1 MEQHSGDAAAKVFAF
16 ANGLQKNLAVS
27 GRRWKQWPRGADNLV
42 TVLACIDGVRQRLG
56 QSASAHDDAAT
67 IAAAVADLRAI
78 LEWTTY
84 QATGIAT
91 ARALLVARKTRAY
104 AERFGVLDN
113 PAARLSILIDS
124 EASLIENVRTKNEYM
139 SVIAERHAHLGLP
152 QPLVMPESLAPKSEK
167 PTGKLDLIQQLMKS
181 AKRRR

>member
-1 MEQHSGDAAAKVFAF
+1 MPEPAAAKVFAF
-16 ANGLQKNLAVS
+16 ANGLQKNLALS
-27 GRRWKQWPRGADNLV
+27 GRRWKHWPRGADDLA
-42 TVLACIDGVRQRLG
+42 TVLACIEGVRQRLG
-56 QSASAHDDAAT
+56 PSPSAQDDAAT
-67 IAAAVADLRAI
+67 VAVAIADLRAI

-84 QATGIAT
+84 QSTSIAT

-113 PAARLSILIDS
+113 PAARLSILVDS

-139 SVIAERHAHLGLP
+139 IVIAERHPHLGLP
-152 QPLVMPESLAPKSEK
+152 QPLVVPESLVPKNAK

-181 AKRRR
+181 AKRRK